1 MAKFLLALH
10 GGGLNAT
17 PAEQEASLAA
27 WGAWYGA
34 LGAAIV
40 DPGNPVGHAVT
51 VASDGSTSDGGGPN
65 PVTGYLVIDAADL
78 NAAGDLSKGCPILA
92 AGGSVE
98 ICETIDVM

>member
-1 MAKFLLALH
+1 
-10 GGGLNAT
+10 
-17 PAEQEASLAA
+17 
-27 WGAWYGA
+27 
-34 LGAAIV
+34 
-40 DPGNPVGHAVT
+40 VT